1 MVSVK
6 YVLLAAGSLSQVY
19 AQGGF
24 IMNQGSRMA
33 VDFFVSGR
41 SDNVPEARAS
51 SEAGHVASVVVNH
64 PAFQKVVND
73 AVAAFPGGIDKAKIK
88 QLVQEADK
96 AFTQFSNDQ
105 AYKPLTSYVK
115 SVGKD
120 FDTSKLVAMAKS
132 HAQPA
137 MSRYSSEV
145 NNFFAD
151 PDGKAI
157 GSTISSMGHHIAS
170 DYGYEQLWN
179 KEMKDFPPKSKK

>member
-6 YVLLAAGSLSQVY
+6 YVLLAVGSLSQVY
-19 AQGGF
+19 AQAPF

-51 SEAGHVASVVVNH
+51 SEAGHVASVVINN

-73 AVAAFPGGIDKAKIK
+73 AVAAFPGGINREKIK
-88 QLVQEADK
+88 QLIQEADK
-96 AFTQFSNDQ
+96 AFTQFSNGQ
-105 AYKPLTSYVK
+105 EYKPLTSYVK

-120 FDTSKLVAMAKS
+120 FDTSKLIARAKS
-132 HAQPA
+132 QAGPL
-137 MSRYSSEV
+137 MNRYSGEV

-157 GSTISSMGHHIAS
+157 GSTVSSIGHHVAS
-170 DYGYEQLWN
+170 DFGYEALWN
-179 KEMKDFPPKSKK
+179 KEMNEFAPKSKK